1 MKHMEKNSVDVLL
14 TADRTLMSNY
24 HGNQF
29 LGFGTC
35 APSNFIPDV
44 LYSYLFFPPVKTS
57 KGLPTS
63 APYGLRKIEAQLLK
77 EDLNVL
83 TVSPQHLRKYLKDVK
98 VIGIHTMDPFG
109 FGPASTT
116 LASLFQ
122 KEPFLARHF
131 HSLVTSP
138 IIREAKRNGA
148 KVIVGG
154 PGAWQFRYR
163 PQLVEKKIIDCVVEG
178 EAENVIGE
186 LFKAALH
193 GEVLPSHIEVVAK
206 DAPKLEEIPDIVNPS
221 VNGLVEL
228 GRGCCRGC
236 EFCNVTLRPLR
247 WSPLDKIVR
256 EIAVNVESGKQRVI
270 CLHSEDVM
278 LYGSQNAVPDDEKL
292 IKLHEAVMSRVK
304 TISWSHCS
312 LAAVASKPQLVAKL
326 SEIILQKQAWW
337 GAEIGLETGSAQL
350 AKRIMPAKA
359 FPFKAEEWPEVARQG
374 FGIMHDHK
382 LIPAATLIVGLP
394 EETEADIIKTVE
406 LLDDVKDCRS
416 LIVPLFFVPL
426 GRLKNKDWFREAQVN
441 KLHEELMFK
450 CAEHC
455 LRWVDNILDIS
466 FMDKGYR
473 APLKQA
479 YKVFAGLIKRQIRN
493 VEVTELPQK

>member
-1 MKHMEKNSVDVLL
+1 MANNSAEVIL
-14 TADRTLMSNY
+14 TADRTLMSDY

-35 APSNFIPDV
+35 APSNFIPDS
-44 LYSYLFFPPVKTS
+44 LYGYLFFPPMKTN
-57 KGLPTS
+57 KGLPT
-63 APYGLRKIEAQLLK
+63 AVPYGLRKIEAQLLK
-77 EDLNVL
+77 EGFNVL
-83 TVSPQHLRKYLKDVK
+83 TVSPQHLRKHLKTAK

-116 LASLFQ
+116 LAALFR

-131 HSLVTSP
+131 QGLVTSP
-138 IIREAKRNGA
+138 MIREAKLNGA

-163 PQLVEKKIIDCVVEG
+163 PQLVDKKIIDCIVEG
-178 EAENVIGE
+178 EAENMIGK
-186 LFKAALH
+186 LFKSALN
-193 GEVLPSHIEVVAK
+193 GEPLPSHFEVAAK
-206 DAPKLEEIPDIVNPS
+206 DAPKLEDIPDIVQPS

-247 WSPLDKIVR
+247 WYPLDKIIR
-256 EIAVNVESGKQRVI
+256 EIAVNVEVGKQRVI

-292 IKLHEAVMSRVK
+292 LKLHETVMSKVQ

-312 LAAVASKPQLVAKL
+312 LAAVASKPNLVAKL
-326 SEIILQKQAWW
+326 SDIILQNQNWW

-350 AKRIMPAKA
+350 AKKIMPAKA
-359 FPFKAEEWPEVARQG
+359 FPFKPEEWPQVAREG
-374 FGIMHDHK
+374 FGIMHDYK

-394 EETEADIIKTVE
+394 EETEDDIIKTMD
-406 LLDDVKDCRS
+406 LIDDVKDCRS

-426 GRLKNKDWFREAQVN
+426 GRLKNKDWFRETQVN

-455 LRWVDNILDIS
+455 LRWVDNLLDMS
-466 FMDKGYR
+466 FKDKGYR
-473 APLKQA
+473 LPLKEF
-479 YKVFAGLIKRQIRN
+479 YRVFAGLIRRKIRN
-493 VEVTELPQK
+493 VETTELE

>member
-1 MKHMEKNSVDVLL
+1 MANNSVEVIL

-24 HGNQF
+24 HGNEF

-44 LYSYLFFPPVKTS
+44 LYSYLFFPPIRTN
-57 KGLPTS
+57 KGLPTA

-77 EDLNVL
+77 EGFNVL
-83 TVSPQHLRKYLKDVK
+83 TVSPQHLRKYVKNAK

-116 LASLFQ
+116 LASAFQ
-122 KEPFLARHF
+122 KRTLLGKTLPRVSQQPHHQRSKTERSKSNSGRSRRMAIPLQ
-131 HSLVTSP
+131 T
-138 IIREAKRNGA
+138 RNLL
-148 KVIVGG
+148 
-154 PGAWQFRYR
+154 R
-163 PQLVEKKIIDCVVEG
+163 KKSIDCVVEG
-178 EAENVIGE
+178 EAENVIGK
-186 LFKAALH
+186 LFKAALN
-193 GEVLPSHIEVVAK
+193 GEPLPPHFEVAAK
-206 DAPKLEEIPDIVNPS
+206 DAPKLEDIPDIVQPS

-247 WSPLDKIVR
+247 WYPLDKIIR
-256 EIAVNVESGKQRVI
+256 EIAVNVEVGKQRVI

-278 LYGSQNAVPDDEKL
+278 LYGSQNAVPNDEKL
-292 IKLHEAVMSRVK
+292 LKLHEIVMSKVQ

-326 SEIILQKQAWW
+326 SDIILQKQAWW

-350 AKRIMPAKA
+350 AKKIMPAKA
-359 FPFKAEEWPEVARQG
+359 FPFKAEEWPQVARQG

-394 EETEADIIKTVE
+394 EETEDDIIKTME

-426 GRLKNKDWFREAQVN
+426 GRLKNKDWFRETQVN

-450 CAEHC
+450 CAEHS
-455 LRWVDNILDIS
+455 LRWVDNLLDMS

-473 APLKQA
+473 VPLKQA
-479 YKVFAGLIKRQIRN
+479 YKVFAGLARRQIRQA
-493 VEVTELPQK
+493 EITEL

>member
-1 MKHMEKNSVDVLL
+1 MANNSVDVLL

-24 HGNQF
+24 HGNEF

-44 LYSYLFFPPVKTS
+44 LYSYLFFPPIRTS
-57 KGLPTS
+57 KGLPTA

-77 EDLNVL
+77 EGFSVL
-83 TVSPQHLRKYLKDVK
+83 TVSPQHLRKHIKNAK
-98 VIGIHTMDPFG
+98 VLGIHVMDPFG

-116 LASLFQ
+116 LASVFR

-131 HSLVTSP
+131 QALVTSP
-138 IIREAKRNGA
+138 VVREAKKNGL

-163 PQLVEKKIIDCVVEG
+163 PQLVEKKAIDCVVEG
-178 EAENVIGE
+178 EAENVIGKIM
-186 LFKAALH
+186 KAAVS
-193 GEVLPSHIEVVAK
+193 GEELSMHYEVSSK
-206 DAPKLEEIPDIVNPS
+206 DAPKLDDIPDVVQPS
-221 VNGLVEL
+221 VNGLIEI

-247 WSPLDKIVR
+247 WYPLDKIVR
-256 EIAVNVESGKQRVI
+256 ELAVNVEVGKQRVI
-270 CLHSEDVM
+270 CLQSEDVM
-278 LYGSQNAVPDDEKL
+278 LYGSMNAVPNDEKL
-292 IKLHEAVMSRVK
+292 LQLHEVVMSKVK

-312 LAAVASKPQLVAKL
+312 LAAVASKPKLVSKL

-337 GAEIGLETGSAQL
+337 GAEIGVETGSATL
-350 AKRIMPAKA
+350 AKKIMPAKA
-359 FPFKAEEWPEVARQG
+359 LPFKPEEWPMVARQG

-394 EETEADIIKTVE
+394 EETEDDIIKTME
-406 LLDDVKDCRS
+406 LIDDVKDCRS

-426 GRLKNKDWFREAQVN
+426 GRLKNKDWFKQTEMN
-441 KLHEELMFK
+441 ELHKQLMFQ
-450 CAEHC
+450 CAEHSIH
-455 LRWVDNILDIS
+455 WVDNLLDMS

-473 APLKQA
+473 VALKEF
-479 YKVFAGLIKRQIRN
+479 YKVFAGLAKRQLRRSEI
-493 VEVTELPQK
+493 TELQ

>member
-1 MKHMEKNSVDVLL
+1 MANNSEEVIL
-14 TADRTLMSNY
+14 TADRTLMSDY
-24 HGNQF
+24 HGNEF

-44 LYSYLFFPPVKTS
+44 LYSFLFFPPIKTN
-57 KGLPTS
+57 KGLPTA

-77 EDLNVL
+77 EGFNVK
-83 TVSPQHLRKYLKDVK
+83 TISPQHLRKHVK
-98 VIGIHTMDPFG
+98 SAKIIGIHTMDPFG

-116 LASLFQ
+116 LASVFR

-131 HSLVTSP
+131 QGLVASP
-138 IIREAKRNGA
+138 VIKEAKLNGA

-163 PQLVEKKIIDCVVEG
+163 PQLVDKKIIDCVVEG
-178 EAENVIGE
+178 EAENVIGK
-186 LFKAALH
+186 LFRSALN
-193 GEVLPSHIEVVAK
+193 GEQFPSHLEVASK
-206 DAPKLEEIPDIVNPS
+206 DAPKIEDIPDIVQPS

-247 WSPLDKIVR
+247 WYPLDKIIR
-256 EIAVNVESGKQRVI
+256 EIAVNVDVGKQRVI

-278 LYGSQNAVPDDEKL
+278 LYGSQNAMPDDEKL
-292 IKLHEAVMSRVK
+292 LKLHETVMSKVQ

-312 LAAVASKPQLVAKL
+312 LAAVASKPNLLGKL
-326 SEIILQKQAWW
+326 SEIILQNQTWW

-350 AKRIMPAKA
+350 AKKIMPAKA
-359 FPFKAEEWPEVARQG
+359 FPFKAEEWPQVARQG
-374 FGIMHDHK
+374 FHIMHDHK
-382 LIPAATLIVGLP
+382 LVPAATLIVGLP
-394 EETEADIIKTVE
+394 EETEDDIIKTME
-406 LLDDVKDCRS
+406 LVDDIKDCRS

-426 GRLKNKDWFREAQVN
+426 GRLKNKGWFNETQVN

-450 CAEHC
+450 CAEHS
-455 LRWVDNILDIS
+455 LRWADNLLDMS

-473 APLKQA
+473 VPLKEF
-479 YKVFAGLIKRQIRN
+479 YKVFAGVIKRQIRKT
-493 VEVTELPQK
+493 EITELQ

>member
-1 MKHMEKNSVDVLL
+1 MANNNAEVVL

-24 HGNQF
+24 HGNEF

-44 LYSYLFFPPVKTS
+44 LYSYLFFPPIGTN
-57 KGLPTS
+57 KGLPAA
-63 APYGLRKIEAQLLK
+63 APYGLRKIEAQLLN
-77 EDLNVL
+77 EGFNVL
-83 TVSPQHLRKYLKDVK
+83 TVSPQHLRKYVESAK

-116 LASLFQ
+116 LASVFQ

-131 HSLVTSP
+131 HGLVTSP
-138 IIREAKRNGA
+138 VIREAKRNGA

-163 PQLVEKKIIDCVVEG
+163 DQLVEKKVIDCVVEG
-178 EAENVIGE
+178 EAENVIGK
-186 LFKAALH
+186 LVKAAIN
-193 GEVLPSHIEVVAK
+193 GEPLPSYVEVSAK
-206 DAPKLEEIPDIVNPS
+206 DAPKLEDIPDIVQPS
-221 VNGLVEL
+221 VNGLIEL

-247 WSPLDKIVR
+247 WYPLDKIVR
-256 EIAVNVESGKQRVI
+256 ELAVNVEVGKQRVI
-270 CLHSEDVM
+270 CLHAEDVM
-278 LYGSQNAVPDDEKL
+278 LYGSQNAVPNDEKL
-292 IKLHEAVMSRVK
+292 LKLHETVMSKVQ
-304 TISWSHCS
+304 TVSWSHCS

-326 SEIILQKQAWW
+326 SDIMLQKQEWW

-350 AKRIMPAKA
+350 AEKIMPAKA
-359 FPFKAEEWPEVARQG
+359 FPFKADEWPQVARQG

-394 EETEADIIKTVE
+394 EETEDDIMKTME
-406 LLDDVKDCRS
+406 LVDDVKDCRS

-441 KLHEELMFK
+441 KLHEELMYQ
-450 CAEHC
+450 CAEHS
-455 LRWVDNILDIS
+455 LRWVDNLLDMS

-473 APLKQA
+473 VALKQF
-479 YKVFAGLIKRQIRN
+479 YKIFTGIAKRQIRRS
-493 VEVTELPQK
+493 EITELQ

>member
-1 MKHMEKNSVDVLL
+1 MPNNSAEVVL

-24 HGNQF
+24 HGNEF

-44 LYSYLFFPPVKTS
+44 LYSYLFFPPIKTNR
-57 KGLPTS
+57 GLPTA

-77 EDLNVL
+77 EGFNVL
-83 TVSPQHLRKYLKDVK
+83 TVSPQHLRKYVKSAK

-116 LASLFQ
+116 LASVFQ

-131 HSLVTSP
+131 HGLVTSP
-138 IIREAKRNGA
+138 VIREAKRNGA

-163 PQLVEKKIIDCVVEG
+163 HQLVEKKVIDCVVEG
-178 EAENVIGE
+178 EAENVIGK
-186 LFKAALH
+186 LFKAAVN
-193 GEVLPSHIEVVAK
+193 GEPLPSYVEVSAK
-206 DAPKLEEIPDIVNPS
+206 DAPRLEDIPDIVQPS
-221 VNGLVEL
+221 VNGLIEL

-247 WSPLDKIVR
+247 WYPLDKIVR
-256 EIAVNVESGKQRVI
+256 ELAVNVEVGKQRVI
-270 CLHSEDVM
+270 CLHAEDVM
-278 LYGSQNAVPDDEKL
+278 LYGSQNAVPNDEKL
-292 IKLHEAVMSRVK
+292 LKLHETVMSKVQ
-304 TISWSHCS
+304 TVSWSHCS

-326 SEIILQKQAWW
+326 SDIMLQKQEWW

-350 AKRIMPAKA
+350 AKKIMPAKA
-359 FPFKAEEWPEVARQG
+359 FPFKADEWPQVARQG

-394 EETEADIIKTVE
+394 EETEDDIIKTME
-406 LLDDVKDCRS
+406 LVDDVKDCRS

-441 KLHEELMFK
+441 KLHEELMYQ
-450 CAEHC
+450 CAEHS
-455 LRWVDNILDIS
+455 LRWVDNLLDMS

-473 APLKQA
+473 VALKQF
-479 YKVFAGLIKRQIRN
+479 YKIFTGIAKRQIRRS
-493 VEVTELPQK
+493 EVTELQ

>member
-1 MKHMEKNSVDVLL
+1 
-14 TADRTLMSNY
+14 MSNY

-44 LYSYLFFPPVKTS
+44 LYSYLFFPPIRTI
-57 KGLPTS
+57 KGLPTA

-77 EDLNVL
+77 EGFNVL
-83 TVSPQHLRKYLKDVK
+83 TVSPQHLRKYLNNAK

-131 HSLVTSP
+131 QSLVTSP
-138 IIREAKRNGA
+138 TIREAKRNGT

-163 PQLVEKKIIDCVVEG
+163 PELVDKKIIDCVVEG
-178 EAENVIGE
+178 EAENVIGK
-186 LFKAALH
+186 LFKSALT
-193 GEVLPSHIEVVAK
+193 GEQLPSHFEVAAK
-206 DAPKLEEIPDIVNPS
+206 DAPKLDEIPDIVQPS

-247 WSPLDKIVR
+247 WYPVDKIVR
-256 EIAVNVESGKQRVI
+256 EAAVNVEVGKQRVI

-292 IKLHEAVMSRVK
+292 IKLHETVMSKVN

-326 SEIILQKQAWW
+326 SDIILQKQAWW
-337 GAEIGLETGSAQL
+337 GAEIGLETGSAEL
-350 AKRIMPAKA
+350 AKKIMPAKA
-359 FPFKAEEWPEVARQG
+359 FPFKADEWPHVARQG

-394 EETEADIIKTVE
+394 EETEDDILKTMELVE
-406 LLDDVKDCRS
+406 DVKDCRS

-426 GRLKNKDWFREAQVN
+426 GRLKNKEWFREAQVN
-441 KLHEELMFK
+441 KLHEELMFL
-450 CAEHC
+450 CAEHS
-455 LRWVDNILDIS
+455 LRWVDNLLDMS
-466 FMDKGYR
+466 FIDKGYR
-473 APLKQA
+473 VPLKQA
-479 YKVFAGLIKRQIRN
+479 YKVFAGLARRRIRQA
-493 VEVTELPQK
+493 ETTELQ

>member
-1 MKHMEKNSVDVLL
+1 MANIEAEIIL
-14 TADRTLMSNY
+14 TADRTLMSDY
-24 HGNQF
+24 HGNEF

-44 LYSYLFFPPVKTS
+44 LYSYLFFPPIGTNK
-57 KGLPTS
+57 KGSPIA

-77 EDLNVL
+77 ENFNVV
-83 TVSPQHLRKYLKDVK
+83 TISPQHLRKYVKAAK

-116 LASLFQ
+116 LASVFR

-138 IIREAKRNGA
+138 VIREAKRNGA
-148 KVIVGG
+148 KIIVGG

-163 PQLVEKKIIDCVVEG
+163 QQLLEKKIIDCVVEG
-178 EAENVIGE
+178 EAENVIGK
-186 LFKAALH
+186 LFRAIIN
-193 GEVLPSHIEVVAK
+193 GENPPRHYDVTPK
-206 DAPKLEEIPDIVNPS
+206 DAPHIEDIPDIVQPS
-221 VNGLVEL
+221 VNGLIEL

-236 EFCNVTLRPLR
+236 EFCNVTIRPLR
-247 WSPLDKIVR
+247 WYPYDKILR
-256 EIAVNVESGKQRVI
+256 ELAVNVEVGKQNVI

-278 LYGSQNAVPDDEKL
+278 LYGSQNAIPNDEKL
-292 IKLHEAVMSRVK
+292 LKLHKLVMSKVS

-312 LAAVASKPQLVAKL
+312 LAAVASKPHLVSKL

-337 GAEIGLETGSAQL
+337 GAEIGLETGSAKL
-350 AKRIMPAKA
+350 AKKIMPAKA
-359 FPFKAEEWPEVARQG
+359 LPYKAEEWPQVARQG
-374 FGIMHDHK
+374 FKVMHDHK
-382 LIPAATLIVGLP
+382 LCPAATLIVGLP
-394 EETEADIIKTVE
+394 EETEDDIIKTLE
-406 LLDDVKDCRS
+406 LVDDVKDCRS

-441 KLHEELMFK
+441 KLHEELMFV
-450 CAEHC
+450 CAEHSI
-455 LRWVDNILDIS
+455 RWVDNLLDMS

-473 APLKQA
+473 VALKEF
-479 YKVFAGLIKRQIRN
+479 YKVFAGIAKRQVRRAEI
-493 VEVTELPQK
+493 TELQ

>member
-1 MKHMEKNSVDVLL
+1 MTDNNVEVVL

-24 HGNQF
+24 HGNEF

-44 LYSYLFFPPVKTS
+44 LYSYLFFPPIGTNN
-57 KGLPTS
+57 GLPTA
-63 APYGLRKIEAQLLK
+63 APYGLRKMEAQLLK
-77 EDLNVL
+77 EGFRVL
-83 TVSPQHLRKYLKDVK
+83 TVSPQHLREYVKSAK

-116 LASLFQ
+116 LASVFK

-131 HSLVTSP
+131 QGLVTSP
-138 IIREAKRNGA
+138 VIREAKRNGA
-148 KVIVGG
+148 RVIVGG

-163 PQLVEKKIIDCVVEG
+163 HQLVEKKVIDCVVEG
-178 EAENVIGE
+178 EAENVIGR
-186 LFKAALH
+186 LFKAAIN
-193 GEVLPSHIEVVAK
+193 GESLPSYVEVSTR
-206 DAPKLEEIPDIVNPS
+206 DAPKLEDIPDIVQPS
-221 VNGLVEL
+221 VNGLIEI

-247 WSPLDKIVR
+247 WYPLDKIVR
-256 EIAVNVESGKQRVI
+256 ELAVNVEIGKQRVI

-292 IKLHEAVMSRVK
+292 LKLHETVMSKVQ
-304 TISWSHCS
+304 TVSWSHCS

-326 SEIILQKQAWW
+326 SDIILQNQAWW

-350 AKRIMPAKA
+350 AKKIMPAKA
-359 FPFKAEEWPEVARQG
+359 FPFKPDEWPQVARQG

-394 EETEADIIKTVE
+394 EETEDDIIRTME
-406 LLDDVKDCRS
+406 LVDDIKDCRS

-441 KLHEELMFK
+441 KLHEELMYQ
-450 CAEHC
+450 CAEHS
-455 LRWVDNILDIS
+455 LRWVDNLLDMS

-473 APLKQA
+473 VALKQF
-479 YKVFAGLIKRQIRN
+479 YKIFTGIAKRQIRRS
-493 VEVTELPQK
+493 EIAELQ

>member
-1 MKHMEKNSVDVLL
+1 MANNSAEVVL

-24 HGNQF
+24 HGNEF

-44 LYSYLFFPPVKTS
+44 LYSYLFFPPIRTN
-57 KGLPTS
+57 KGLPTA

-77 EDLNVL
+77 EGFNVL
-83 TVSPQHLRKYLKDVK
+83 TVSPQHLRKYIKSAK

-116 LASLFQ
+116 LASVFQ

-131 HSLVTSP
+131 HGLVTSP
-138 IIREAKRNGA
+138 VIREAKRNGA

-163 PQLVEKKIIDCVVEG
+163 HQLVEKKVIDCVVEG
-178 EAENVIGE
+178 EAENVIGK
-186 LFKAALH
+186 LFKAAIN
-193 GEVLPSHIEVVAK
+193 GEPLPSYFEVSAK
-206 DAPKLEEIPDIVNPS
+206 DAPKLEDIPDIVQPS
-221 VNGLVEL
+221 VNGLIEI

-247 WSPLDKIVR
+247 WYPLDKIVR
-256 EIAVNVESGKQRVI
+256 ELAVNVEIGKHRVI
-270 CLHSEDVM
+270 CLHAEDVM
-278 LYGSQNAVPDDEKL
+278 LYGSQNAVPNDEKL
-292 IKLHEAVMSRVK
+292 LRLHETVMSKVQ
-304 TISWSHCS
+304 TVSWSHCS

-326 SEIILQKQAWW
+326 SDIMLQKQEWW

-350 AKRIMPAKA
+350 AKKIMPAKA
-359 FPFKAEEWPEVARQG
+359 FPFEADEWPQVARQG

-394 EETEADIIKTVE
+394 EETEDDIVKTME
-406 LLDDVKDCRS
+406 LVDDVKDCRS

-441 KLHEELMFK
+441 KLHEELMYQ
-450 CAEHC
+450 CAEHS
-455 LRWVDNILDIS
+455 LRWVDNLLDMS

-473 APLKQA
+473 VPLKQF
-479 YKVFAGLIKRQIRN
+479 YKVFTGIAKRQIRRS
-493 VEVTELPQK
+493 EITELQ

>member
-1 MKHMEKNSVDVLL
+1 MENNSIDVVL
-14 TADRTLMSNY
+14 TSDRTLMSNY
-24 HGNQF
+24 HNNQF

-35 APSNFIPDV
+35 APSNFIPDA
-44 LYSYLFFPPVKTS
+44 LYSYLFFPPIKTNQ
-57 KGLPTS
+57 GLPTA

-77 EDLNVL
+77 EGFNVL
-83 TVSPQHLRKYLKDVK
+83 TVSPEHLQNYLKGAK

-116 LASLFQ
+116 LAALFQ
-122 KEPFLARHF
+122 KEPFLATHF
-131 HSLVTSP
+131 RNLITSP
-138 IIREAKRNGA
+138 IIREAKHNGA
-148 KVIVGG
+148 KIIVGG

-178 EAENVIGE
+178 ESENIIGK
-186 LFKAALH
+186 LFKSALD
-193 GEVLPSHIEVVAK
+193 GEQLPPLFEVPAK
-206 DAPKLEEIPDIVNPS
+206 DVPKLEEIPDIVNPS

-247 WSPLDKIVR
+247 WYPLDKIVR
-256 EIAVNVESGKQRVI
+256 EVAVNVQGKQRVI

-278 LYGSQNAVPDDEKL
+278 LYGSQNAVPNDEKL
-292 IKLHEAVMSRVK
+292 IQLHENVMSKVN
-304 TISWSHCS
+304 TVSWSHCS

-359 FPFKAEEWPEVARQG
+359 FPFKPEEWPQVARQG

-394 EETEADIIKTVE
+394 EETEDDITKTLE

-426 GRLKNKDWFREAQVN
+426 GRLKNKDWFRETQVN

-450 CAEHC
+450 CAEHS
-455 LRWVDNILDIS
+455 LRWVDNLIDMS
-466 FMDKGYR
+466 FRDKGYR
-473 APLKQA
+473 APIKQA
-479 YKVFAGLIKRQIRN
+479 YKIFAGLIKRQIRR
-493 VEVTELPQK
+493 VETTTLP

>member
-1 MKHMEKNSVDVLL
+1 MANNDVDVLL

-24 HGNQF
+24 HGNEF

-44 LYSYLFFPPVKTS
+44 LYSYMFFPPIGTS
-57 KGLPTS
+57 KGLPTA
-63 APYGLRKIEAQLLK
+63 APYGLRKIEAQLQK
-77 EDLNVL
+77 EGFNVL
-83 TVSPQHLRKYLKDVK
+83 TISPQHLRKYLKTAK

-116 LASLFQ
+116 LASVFH

-131 HSLVTSP
+131 HALVTSP
-138 IIREAKRNGA
+138 IIREAKRNGV

-163 PQLVEKKIIDCVVEG
+163 PQLVEKKVIDCVVEG
-178 EAENVIGE
+178 EAENVIGKI
-186 LFKAALH
+186 FKAALS
-193 GEVLPSHIEVVAK
+193 GEVLQSHYEVLAK
-206 DAPKLEEIPDIVNPS
+206 DAPRLEDIPDITQPS
-221 VNGLVEL
+221 VNGLIEL

-247 WSPLDKIVR
+247 WYPYDKIIR
-256 EIAVNVESGKQRVI
+256 ELAVNVEVGKHRVI
-270 CLHSEDVM
+270 CLHAEDVM
-278 LYGSQNAVPDDEKL
+278 LYGSQNAVPNDEKL
-292 IKLHEAVMSRVK
+292 LKLHELVMSKVHA
-304 TISWSHCS
+304 ISWSHCS
-312 LAAVASKPQLVAKL
+312 LAAVASKPKLVSKL

-337 GAEIGLETGSAQL
+337 GAEIGVETGSAEL
-350 AKRIMPAKA
+350 AKKIMPAKA
-359 FPFKAEEWPEVARQG
+359 LPFKPEEWPQVARQG

-394 EETEADIIKTVE
+394 EETEDDIIKTME
-406 LLDDVKDCRS
+406 LVDDVKDCRS

-426 GRLKNKDWFREAQVN
+426 GRLKNKDWFRETEVN
-441 KLHEELMFK
+441 KLHEQLMFL
-450 CAEHC
+450 CAEHS
-455 LRWVDNILDIS
+455 LRWVDNLLDMS

-473 APLKQA
+473 VALKEF
-479 YKVFAGLIKRQIRN
+479 YKVFAGLAKRQLRRSEI
-493 VEVTELPQK
+493 TELQ

>member
-1 MKHMEKNSVDVLL
+1 MANNSVEVVL

-24 HGNQF
+24 HGNEF

-44 LYSYLFFPPVKTS
+44 LYSYLFFPPIRTN
-57 KGLPTS
+57 KGLPTA

-77 EDLNVL
+77 EGFNVL
-83 TVSPQHLRKYLKDVK
+83 TVSPQHLRKYVKSAK
-98 VIGIHTMDPFG
+98 VIGMHTMDPFG

-116 LASLFQ
+116 LASVFQ

-131 HSLVTSP
+131 HGLVTSP
-138 IIREAKRNGA
+138 VIREAKRNGA

-163 PQLVEKKIIDCVVEG
+163 PRLVEKKVIDCVVEG
-178 EAENVIGE
+178 EAENVIGK
-186 LFKAALH
+186 LFKAAVN
-193 GEVLPSHIEVVAK
+193 GEPLPSYVEVPAK
-206 DAPKLEEIPDIVNPS
+206 DAPKLEDIPDIVQPS
-221 VNGLVEL
+221 VNGLIEL

-247 WSPLDKIVR
+247 WYPLDKIVR
-256 EIAVNVESGKQRVI
+256 ELAVNVEIGKQRVI
-270 CLHSEDVM
+270 CLHAEDVM
-278 LYGSQNAVPDDEKL
+278 LYGSQNAVPNDEKL
-292 IKLHEAVMSRVK
+292 LKLHETVMSKVQ
-304 TISWSHCS
+304 TVSWSHCS

-326 SEIILQKQAWW
+326 SDIVLQKQEWW

-350 AKRIMPAKA
+350 AKKIMPAKA
-359 FPFKAEEWPEVARQG
+359 FPFKADEWPQVARQG
-374 FGIMHDHK
+374 FGIMHDQK

-394 EETEADIIKTVE
+394 EETEDDIIRTME
-406 LLDDVKDCRS
+406 LVDDVKDCRS

-441 KLHEELMFK
+441 KLHEELMYQ
-450 CAEHC
+450 CAEHS
-455 LRWVDNILDIS
+455 LRWVDNLLDMS

-473 APLKQA
+473 VALKQF
-479 YKVFAGLIKRQIRN
+479 YKIFTGIAKRQIRRS
-493 VEVTELPQK
+493 EITELQ

>member
-1 MKHMEKNSVDVLL
+1 MTGNNVEVVL

-24 HGNQF
+24 HGNEF

-44 LYSYLFFPPVKTS
+44 LYSYLFFPPIGTNN
-57 KGLPTS
+57 GLPTA
-63 APYGLRKIEAQLLK
+63 APYGLRKMEAQLLK
-77 EDLNVL
+77 EGFRVL
-83 TVSPQHLRKYLKDVK
+83 TVSPQHLREYVKSAK

-116 LASLFQ
+116 LASVFK

-131 HSLVTSP
+131 QGLVTSP
-138 IIREAKRNGA
+138 VIREAKRNGA
-148 KVIVGG
+148 RVIVGG

-163 PQLVEKKIIDCVVEG
+163 HQLVEKKVIDCVVEG
-178 EAENVIGE
+178 EAENVIGR
-186 LFKAALH
+186 LFKAAIN
-193 GEVLPSHIEVVAK
+193 GESLPSYVEVSTR
-206 DAPKLEEIPDIVNPS
+206 DAPKLEDIPDIVQPS
-221 VNGLVEL
+221 VNGLIEI

-247 WSPLDKIVR
+247 WYPLDKIVR
-256 EIAVNVESGKQRVI
+256 ELAVNVEIGKQRVI

-292 IKLHEAVMSRVK
+292 LKLHETVMSKVQ
-304 TISWSHCS
+304 TVSWSHCS

-326 SEIILQKQAWW
+326 SDIILQNQAWW

-350 AKRIMPAKA
+350 AKKIMPAKA
-359 FPFKAEEWPEVARQG
+359 FPFKPDEWPQVARQG

-394 EETEADIIKTVE
+394 EETEDDIIRTME
-406 LLDDVKDCRS
+406 LVDDIKDCRS

-441 KLHEELMFK
+441 KLHEELMYQ
-450 CAEHC
+450 CAEHS
-455 LRWVDNILDIS
+455 LRWVDNLLDMS

-473 APLKQA
+473 VALKQF
-479 YKVFAGLIKRQIRN
+479 YKIFTGIAKRQIRRS
-493 VEVTELPQK
+493 EIAELQ

>member
-1 MKHMEKNSVDVLL
+1 MANNSVEVIL

-24 HGNQF
+24 HGNEF

-44 LYSYLFFPPVKTS
+44 LYSYLFFPPISTN
-57 KGLPTS
+57 KGLPTA

-77 EDLNVL
+77 EGFNVL
-83 TVSPQHLRKYLKDVK
+83 TVSPQHLRKYIKSAK

-116 LASLFQ
+116 LASVFK

-131 HSLVTSP
+131 HGLVTSP
-138 IIREAKRNGA
+138 IIREAKRNGS

-163 PQLVEKKIIDCVVEG
+163 RQLVEKKVIDCVVEG
-178 EAENVIGE
+178 EAENAIGK
-186 LFKAALH
+186 LFKAAIN
-193 GEVLPSHIEVVAK
+193 GESLPPFVEVSAK
-206 DAPKLEEIPDIVNPS
+206 DAPKLEDIPDIVQPS
-221 VNGLVEL
+221 VNGLIEL

-247 WSPLDKIVR
+247 WYPLDKIVR
-256 EIAVNVESGKQRVI
+256 ELAVNVDVGKQRVI

-278 LYGSQNAVPDDEKL
+278 LYGSQNAIPNDEKL
-292 IKLHEAVMSRVK
+292 LKLHETVMSKVP

-326 SEIILQKQAWW
+326 SDIILQKQEWW

-359 FPFKAEEWPEVARQG
+359 FPFKADEWPQVARQG
-374 FGIMHDHK
+374 FGVMHDYR

-394 EETEADIIKTVE
+394 EETEDDITKTME
-406 LLDDVKDCRS
+406 LVDDVKDCRS

-441 KLHEELMFK
+441 KLHEELMYL
-450 CAEHC
+450 CAEHS
-455 LRWVDNILDIS
+455 LRWVDNLLDMS

-473 APLKQA
+473 VALKQF
-479 YKVFAGLIKRQIRN
+479 YKIFTGIAKRQIRRS
-493 VEVTELPQK
+493 EITELQ

>member
-1 MKHMEKNSVDVLL
+1 MVCVANNSVEVVL

-24 HGNQF
+24 HGNEF

-44 LYSYLFFPPVKTS
+44 LYSYLFFPPIRTS
-57 KGLPTS
+57 KGLPTA

-77 EDLNVL
+77 QGFNVL
-83 TVSPQHLRKYLKDVK
+83 TVSPQHLRKYAKSAK

-116 LASLFQ
+116 LASVFK

-131 HSLVTSP
+131 HGLVTSP
-138 IIREAKRNGA
+138 IIREAKRSGA

-163 PQLVEKKIIDCVVEG
+163 QQLVEKKVIDCVVEG
-178 EAENVIGE
+178 EAENVIGN
-186 LFKAALH
+186 LFKAAVN
-193 GEVLPSHIEVVAK
+193 GEPLPSHVEVSAK
-206 DAPKLEEIPDIVNPS
+206 DAPKLEDIPDIVQPS
-221 VNGLVEL
+221 VNGLIEL

-247 WSPLDKIVR
+247 WYPLDKIVR
-256 EIAVNVESGKQRVI
+256 ELAVNVEIGKQRVI
-270 CLHSEDVM
+270 CLHAEDVM
-278 LYGSQNAVPDDEKL
+278 LYGSQNAVPNDEKL
-292 IKLHEAVMSRVK
+292 LTLHETVMSKVQ
-304 TISWSHCS
+304 TVSWSHCS

-326 SEIILQKQAWW
+326 SDIMLQKQEWW

-350 AKRIMPAKA
+350 AKKIMPAKA
-359 FPFKAEEWPEVARQG
+359 FPFKADEWPQVARQG

-394 EETEADIIKTVE
+394 EETEDDIMKTME
-406 LLDDVKDCRS
+406 LVDDVKDCRS

-441 KLHEELMFK
+441 KLHEELMYQ
-450 CAEHC
+450 CAEHS
-455 LRWVDNILDIS
+455 LRWVDNLLDMS

-473 APLKQA
+473 VALKQF
-479 YKVFAGLIKRQIRN
+479 YKIFTGIAKRQIRRS
-493 VEVTELPQK
+493 EITELQ

>member
-1 MKHMEKNSVDVLL
+1 MKNMANTGVDVVL

-44 LYSYLFFPPVKTS
+44 LYSYLFFPPVRTN

-77 EDLNVL
+77 EGFNVQ
-83 TVSPQHLRKYLKDVK
+83 TVSPQHLRKYLKDTK

-131 HSLVTSP
+131 QSLVTSP

-163 PQLVEKKIIDCVVEG
+163 PQLVEKKIVDCVVEG
-178 EAENVIGE
+178 EAENVIGK
-186 LFKAALH
+186 LFKAALN
-193 GEVLPSHIEVVAK
+193 GETLPSHFEVPAK

-247 WSPLDKIVR
+247 WSPLDKIIR
-256 EIAVNVESGKQRVI
+256 EIAVNVELGKQRVI

-292 IKLHEAVMSRVK
+292 IKLHETVMSRVN

-359 FPFKAEEWPEVARQG
+359 FPFKPEEWPEVARQG

-394 EETEADIIKTVE
+394 EETEDDIIKTVE

-426 GRLKNKDWFREAQVN
+426 GRLKNKDWFRETQVS

-450 CAEHC
+450 CAEHS
-455 LRWVDNILDIS
+455 LRWVDNILDMS
-466 FMDKGYR
+466 FMNKGYKI
-473 APLKQA
+473 PLKQA

-493 VEVTELPQK
+493 VEVAELPQK

>member
-1 MKHMEKNSVDVLL
+1 
-14 TADRTLMSNY
+14 
-24 HGNQF
+24 
-29 LGFGTC
+29 
-35 APSNFIPDV
+35 
-44 LYSYLFFPPVKTS
+44 
-57 KGLPTS
+57 
-63 APYGLRKIEAQLLK
+63 
-77 EDLNVL
+77 
-83 TVSPQHLRKYLKDVK
+83 
-98 VIGIHTMDPFG
+98 MDPFG

-116 LASLFQ
+116 LAALFQ
-122 KEPFLARHF
+122 KEPFLATHF
-131 HSLVTSP
+131 RSLITSP

-148 KVIVGG
+148 KIIVGG

-178 EAENVIGE
+178 ESENIIGK
-186 LFKAALH
+186 LFKSALD
-193 GEVLPSHIEVVAK
+193 GEQLPPLFEVPAK
-206 DAPKLEEIPDIVNPS
+206 DVPKLEEIPDIVNPS

-247 WSPLDKIVR
+247 WYPLDKIVR
-256 EIAVNVESGKQRVI
+256 EVAVNVQGKQRVI

-278 LYGSQNAVPDDEKL
+278 LYGSQNAVPNDEKL
-292 IKLHEAVMSRVK
+292 IKLHETVMSKVK

-359 FPFKAEEWPEVARQG
+359 FPFKPEEWPQVARQG
-374 FGIMHDHK
+374 FGIMHDHM

-394 EETEADIIKTVE
+394 EETEDDVAKTLE

-426 GRLKNKDWFREAQVN
+426 GRLKNKDWFRETQVN

-450 CAEHC
+450 CAEHS
-455 LRWVDNILDIS
+455 LRWVDDLLDIS
-466 FMDKGYR
+466 FKDKGYR

-479 YKVFAGLIKRQIRN
+479 YKIFTGLIKRQIRQA
-493 VEVTELPQK
+493 ETTTLP